1 MQVYHGSYLIFC
13 ITDKKVVV
21 KKIVVQIW
29 ITAIFAFSSFVPIKI
44 VLSIEMP
51 CGYKGE
57 C

>member
-13 ITDKKVVV
+13 ISDKKVEV
-21 KKIVVQIW
+21 KKIVVQIG
-29 ITAIFAFSSFVPIKI
+29 ITAIFAFSCFVLIKI

-51 CGYKGE
+51 CGCKGK